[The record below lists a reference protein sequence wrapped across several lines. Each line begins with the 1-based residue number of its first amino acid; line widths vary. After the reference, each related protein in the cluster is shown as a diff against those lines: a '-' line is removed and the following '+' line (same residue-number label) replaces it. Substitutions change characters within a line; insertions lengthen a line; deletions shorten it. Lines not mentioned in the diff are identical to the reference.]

1 MIRFDCPQCGKR
13 CKAPVEAAGRRAKC
27 SRCGASVL
35 IPSSVAVL
43 VAPSP
48 ADPPRQDQFTTEL
61 VCQDCGQRFSVPQD
75 QVGTGRPILCSHCG
89 RPFTGRPRYVPPPEP
104 PPVRQQPPAPGLR
117 LIPQTAAQSLT
128 SFHAARLIQPTAFP
142 LWRVAKLFASAALA
156 GGTGNACLT
165 EPRCLLWS
173 TGSW

>member
-35 IPSSVAVL
+35 VPSGVAVL
-43 VAPSP
+43 ATSP

-89 RPFTGRPRYVPPPEP
+89 RPFTGHPHYVPPPEP
-104 PPVRQQPPAPGLR
+104 PPLRQQPPADVFDFSS
-117 LIPQTAAQSLT
+117 QETAGPSDSEALDSL
-128 SFHAARLIQPTAFP
+128 SDDLE
-142 LWRVAKLFASAALA
+142 L
-156 GGTGNACLT
+156 
-165 EPRCLLWS
+165 
-173 TGSW
+173 